1 MGDES
6 NRAETLQFWIDA
18 QLPPALAQWLQRA
31 HGTEARHVED
41 LGLHRAEDTKI
52 FTEARATQR
61 PAGVSI
67 DDRHPSADALAVGVA
82 FHFEP

>member
-1 MGDES
+1 MKVCIVGASGKLENES

-52 FTEARATQR
+52 FIR
-61 PAGVSI
+61 
-67 DDRHPSADALAVGVA
+67 
-82 FHFEP
+82 